1 MKLSKIST
9 SLLVSGVTLL
19 TVAPIFNGASH
30 SVEAATNWTPRSVQA
45 IRQDLKTTGIDKYT
59 IKWGDTLSTISA
71 AAKLNGVDV
80 SIKRLAE
87 INHISNVDLIETGNT
102 LLFKWNGVNS
112 TVIVKDKNED
122 NNAYNLDSSQP
133 VKNNDSIIV
142 TKPVS
147 PDVNDTTTAPSTNVN
162 SNSNNSSN
170 NNNQDNSSNTGNTN
184 NNQNNGSNAGNT
196 NNNQDNG
203 SNTGNT
209 NNNQDNGSKTGNTNN
224 NQDNGSKTG
233 NTNNNQDNGS
243 NTGNTNNNQD
253 NGSNAGNTNNNQ
265 DNGSNTGNTN
275 NNQDNDNIDKPEPT
289 DQVSYNVYIIY
300 SQEHRPFYKVGTFT
314 GKVGDKVSYMDK
326 YTSGYSDTDHVYTED
341 GRHHYTI
348 GNSMEELYPGTTRYG
363 FIEVLNAHFNISTE
377 EEYMAYHIKE
387 YGYAG
392 QSATSLTLEKDKPNN
407 IYLMF
412 NAM

>member
-122 NNAYNLDSSQP
+122 NNAYNLGSSQP

-184 NNQNNGSNAGNT
+184 NNQNNGSNA
-196 NNNQDNG
+196 
-203 SNTGNT
+203 
-209 NNNQDNGSKTGNTNN
+209 
-224 NQDNGSKTG
+224 G

>member
-209 NNNQDNGSKTGNTNN
+209 NNNQDNGS
-224 NQDNGSKTG
+224 
-233 NTNNNQDNGS
+233 
-243 NTGNTNNNQD
+243 
-253 NGSNAGNTNNNQ
+253 NAGNTNNNQ